1 MHLRGL
7 LTIVFLSICLS
18 SAFVIPQSSTQ
29 FAPTDHFLNATLNA
43 TKRQWSPIPHG
54 LIITHCN
61 VPNTVALTFD
71 DGPFIYTS
79 QILDTLSKHGA
90 RATFFLN
97 GVNKGNIDSSYD
109 LVQRTFAEGHQ
120 LGSHTYVVS
129 SLENNGLPIISHK
142 LEEGLHETHIPQ
154 NIQANHHLSR
164 WGHLSLDTLS
174 YNEIITQMT
183 DLEDAFMRI
192 LGFYPTYMRAPYLM
206 VTADVLNAMMALQYH
221 VIGASIDTKD
231 YENDRPG
238 DSWRS
243 FEKFRAELDAG
254 GTIVLAHDSHQTT
267 VEILVDNM
275 LAELALRGHQSMV
288 LLP

>member
-7 LTIVFLSICLS
+7 LTTISLSIGLS
-18 SAFVIPQSSTQ
+18 SAVVIPRPSTQ
-29 FAPTDHFLNATLNA
+29 FLPTDDFLNV
-43 TKRQWSPIPHG
+43 TKRQGSSIPYG

-71 DGPFIYTS
+71 DGPFIYTG

-97 GVNKGNIDSSYD
+97 GVNKGNIDSSHD
-109 LVQRTFAEGHQ
+109 LVQRTLAEGHQ
-120 LGSHTYVVS
+120 LGSHT
-129 SLENNGLPIISHK
+129 
-142 LEEGLHETHIPQ
+142 
-154 NIQANHHLSR
+154 

-192 LGFYPTYMRAPYLM
+192 LGIFPTYMRAPYLM
-206 VTADVLNAMMALQYH
+206 VTADVLNAMTALEYH

-231 YENDRPG
+231 YENDHPD

-275 LAELALRGHQSMV
+275 LAEIALRGHETV
-288 LLP
+288 TVGECLADPPEYWYRAGR